1 MKKNTRFAVLSI
13 LVFLILAVAFLAD
26 KIVPYDPLS
35 ASLSDAFQAPGKE
48 HYFGTD
54 ALGRDVFSR
63 VICGAT
69 TSVYSVLILVAV
81 ILVVGTFL
89 GIIAGYFGGVADAV
103 IMRVGDMMIA
113 FPDLILAMAIAGIL
127 GPSLKNS
134 MIANRGGKLDQIR
147 QTFQKSGAEDTE
159 QDLYIGGGNLRL
171 QTQQNPYEIYAAQ
184 RAPHDDHYSGDGY
197 RHHHAVAG
205 KPVLPWFWNSA
216 PYAGMGIYAERG
228 KNLYTEQ
235 PVAAVLSGTCGLY
248 YGSHL

>member
-35 ASLSDAFQAPGKE
+35 ASLSDAFQAPGKD

-89 GIIAGYFGGVADAV
+89 GIIAG
-103 IMRVGDMMIA
+103 
-113 FPDLILAMAIAGIL
+113 
-127 GPSLKNS
+127 
-134 MIANRGGKLDQIR
+134 
-147 QTFQKSGAEDTE
+147 
-159 QDLYIGGGNLRL
+159 
-171 QTQQNPYEIYAAQ
+171 
-184 RAPHDDHYSGDGY
+184 
-197 RHHHAVAG
+197 
-205 KPVLPWFWNSA
+205 
-216 PYAGMGIYAERG
+216 
-228 KNLYTEQ
+228 
-235 PVAAVLSGTCGLY
+235 
-248 YGSHL
+248 